1 LSESSFGGH
10 NGGEGDCARL
20 TRRPHPLGLLRPRGT
35 GLRRYVLARAS
46 GWCFRVSGSC
56 FCGNFLSARLWPRR
70 TCALRAGALGV
81 KRSFQL
87 GRLSMAAESWRDD
100 GVRRSGETSKSRG
113 KRALECP
120 GRPERAGARRSSC
133 REWHG
138 IFVRRAEMGRPN
150 RRQKRDKEGA
160 DKEMRLV
167 TLQKEGAARTRI
179 VSTYGK

>member
-1 LSESSFGGH
+1 MPAEANGLGDARPATREAPTGADL
-10 NGGEGDCARL
+10 NGGAQGRL
-20 TRRPHPLGLLRPRGT
+20 PGRSITFCH
-35 GLRRYVLARAS
+35 VLARAS

-150 RRQKRDKEGA
+150 RRQNEIRKWPTKRCG
-160 DKEMRLV
+160 V
-167 TLQKEGAARTRI
+167 
-179 VSTYGK
+179 